1 MIDGCLNIV
10 DVGCRWGFE
19 ERIHSLNIPFNYWGF
34 DPDKEE
40 CARLSASLPSNYRFE
55 PICLGSRTG
64 KCKVFITKEPACS
77 SLYRPNEFYFEHY
90 KQLSGMELTGTS
102 QAKVSRLDKWCKRN
116 SLRHIDYLKLDSQGS
131 ELSILKGCGKL
142 LKTVLALD
150 IEVQFNPLYLGAAP
164 FWQVDKLL
172 RKAGLVLY
180 NFETLC
186 HYDTPSSR
194 LTSKSL
200 RVAFDQLDNQVP
212 MGSGQLFWGDAFYV
226 RETLL
231 PANLCQAMPADL
243 VRAKNLF
250 SLLGKQD
257 FLSNLPP
264 KAA

>member
-1 MIDGCLNIV
+1 MKDVCVNIV

-19 ERIHSLNIPFNYWGF
+19 ERVHSLDIPFNYWGF
-34 DPDKEE
+34 DPDEEE
-40 CARLSASLPSNYRFE
+40 CMRLAASLPANYKFE

-64 KCKVFITKEPACS
+64 MCKVYSTKEPACS
-77 SLYRPNEFYFEHY
+77 SLYRPNKFYFERY
-90 KQLSGMELTGTS
+90 EFMSNTKLIGTS

-116 SLRHIDYLKLDSQGS
+116 SLRHIDYLKLDTQGS
-131 ELSILKGCGKL
+131 EVDILKGCGKL

-150 IEVQFNPLYLGAAP
+150 IEVQFNPMYVGAPP

-194 LTSKSL
+194 LTSKNL
-200 RVAFDQLDNQVP
+200 RVAFDGLDNQVQ

-231 PANLCQAMPADL
+231 PAKRDSAAPADL

-257 FLSNLPP
+257 FLSY
-264 KAA
+264 